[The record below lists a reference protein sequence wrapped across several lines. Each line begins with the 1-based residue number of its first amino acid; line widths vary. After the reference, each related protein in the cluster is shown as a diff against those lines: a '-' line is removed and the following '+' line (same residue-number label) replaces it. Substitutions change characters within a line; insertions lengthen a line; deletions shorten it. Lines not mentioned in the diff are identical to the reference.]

1 MNTRTSLTLT
11 TTQVLIGSVIAVSA
25 LFAVAVPSQ
34 AHAATY
40 AFVNNS
46 GEVSIVSANS
56 PTEALANAFNISVHS
71 GVMLLQSQ
79 LNALVGFHV
88 SL

>member
-11 TTQVLIGSVIAVSA
+11 TTQVLIGAVIAMSA
-25 LFAVAVPSQ
+25 LFAVAVPHQ

-56 PTEALANAFNISVHS
+56 PTEALANAFNISIHS

-79 LNALVGFHV
+79 LDAIVGFRV
-88 SL
+88 TL

>member
-1 MNTRTSLTLT
+1 MATLATITLALIMMTS
-11 TTQVLIGSVIAVSA
+11 IPAH
-25 LFAVAVPSQ
+25 

-46 GEVSIVSANS
+46 GEVSIVAASS
-56 PTEALANAFNISVHS
+56 PEAALATAFNISIHS

-79 LNALVGFHV
+79 LDAIVGFHV

>member
-1 MNTRTSLTLT
+1 MTILNRSISTLGMAVLATITLALVMMTS
-11 TTQVLIGSVIAVSA
+11 I
-25 LFAVAVPSQ
+25 P
-34 AHAATY
+34 AHAQAATY

-46 GEVSIVSANS
+46 GEVSIVSADS
-56 PTEALANAFNISVHS
+56 PAQALATAFNISIHS

-79 LNALVGFHV
+79 LDAIVGDHV